1 MNTHTSANP
10 QGVPEKPTPEVEGTD
25 VNIRAVLIF
34 VGILLAT
41 ALLIHVALYFMELQ
55 FKKRELREKGLRS
68 QQQIRSAV
76 ARTVPT
82 FPEPRLQLS
91 PPADMEAFRAKEEG
105 ELTTYGWVNQT
116 SGIVRIPIRR
126 AMEIVAQRGLPAGRT
141 NADEKGKSP
150 LDLIRDR
157 ALRK

>member
-10 QGVPEKPTPEVEGTD
+10 QGVPEKPTPGAESSD
-25 VNIRAVLIF
+25 VSIRGVLIF
-34 VGILLAT
+34 VGILLVT
-41 ALLIHVALYFMELQ
+41 ALVIHFALYFMEVH
-55 FKKRELREKGLRS
+55 FKNRELKAKGPRS

-76 ARTVPT
+76 ARGMPT
-82 FPEPRLQLS
+82 FPEPRLQVS
-91 PPADMEAFRAKEEG
+91 PPADMEAFRAKEE
-105 ELTTYGWVNQT
+105 EALTTYGWINK
-116 SGIVRIPIRR
+116 SSSIVRIPIKR